1 MKKNKKELTFK
12 EKIKR
17 LEEIAELLESDDID
31 LEESLVLF
39 EEGTELSAECMKL
52 LKQAEL
58 KVTELKKKSNSNT

>member
-58 KVTELKKKSNSNT
+58 KVTELKKKSYSNT